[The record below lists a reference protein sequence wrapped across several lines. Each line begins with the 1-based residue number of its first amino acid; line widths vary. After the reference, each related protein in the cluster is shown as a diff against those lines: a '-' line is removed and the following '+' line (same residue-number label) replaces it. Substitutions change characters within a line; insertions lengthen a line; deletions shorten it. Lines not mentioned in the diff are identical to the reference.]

1 MMLRRFAL
9 TSTPAARSGAILALC
24 ALAGAGVI
32 ASANTEAV
40 VAKRFTVALGAPS
53 QQTSPSETASNRTLV
68 SGTEAYW
75 LSERQRLDSDGVSV
89 EPAAWSGPMAPGLTV
104 GDRFTLPGGKAE
116 RVLQVVA
123 IADIEPTPGTLQST
137 LQTGTAAPGRQI
149 AITCRDL
156 TAPDG
161 HTHLVTFVVPAG
173 TALASQKQ
181 PPQTL

>member
-9 TSTPAARSGAILALC
+9 PSTPAARSGAFLALC

-40 VAKRFTVALGAPS
+40 VAKRFTVALEAPS
-53 QQTSPSETASNRTLV
+53 QHTSLADAASNRTLV

-75 LSERQRLDSDGVSV
+75 LSERQRHESDGASV

-104 GDRFTLPGGKAE
+104 GDRFTVPGGKSE

-123 IADIEPTPGTLQST
+123 IADVEPAPGS
-137 LQTGTAAPGRQI
+137 LQTGTSAPNRQV

-161 HTHLVTFVVPAG
+161 HTHLVTFIVPAG

>member
-9 TSTPAARSGAILALC
+9 TSIPAARSGAVLALF

-32 ASANTEAV
+32 ATANTEAV
-40 VAKRFTVALGAPS
+40 VAKRFTVALEAPS
-53 QQTSPSETASNRTLV
+53 QSMSPAETASNRTLV

-75 LSERQRLDSDGVSV
+75 LSERQRLESDGVSV
-89 EPAAWSGPMAPGLTV
+89 EPAAWSGPMAPGLSV
-104 GDRFTLPGGKAE
+104 GDRFTLPGGKAD

-123 IADIEPTPGTLQST
+123 IADVEPTPGTLQ
-137 LQTGTAAPGRQI
+137 TGTVNPGRQI

-156 TAPDG
+156 TTQDG
-161 HTHLVTFVVPAG
+161 HAQLVTFVVPAG
-173 TALASQKQ
+173 TALASRKQ